1 MRALMH
7 FKTLE
12 PVIMVLE
19 THFPIKLSIKIML
32 FFSWGKKSKY
42 IEGSLFSL

>member
-19 THFPIKLSIKIML
+19 THFPIKLSIKNYAFL
-32 FFSWGKKSKY
+32 FLGEEK
-42 IEGSLFSL
+42 